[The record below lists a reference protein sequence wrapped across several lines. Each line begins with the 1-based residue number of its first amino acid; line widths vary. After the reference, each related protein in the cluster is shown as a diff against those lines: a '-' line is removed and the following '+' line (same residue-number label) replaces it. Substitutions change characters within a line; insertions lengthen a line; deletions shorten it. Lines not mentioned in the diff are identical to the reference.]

1 MTQPKKIKS
10 FEQLKTWNKKWS
22 FHLGQPLKQ
31 QIPNVSEWAYS
42 WFFSVAVYDFSIARE
57 LFFELA
63 LFYRISSNVSVEEGY
78 AIVMVNLDYWFF
90 KGGHKKV
97 ESEYKHF
104 KANLFLA
111 DPMTLV

>member
-1 MTQPKKIKS
+1 MFLNGPILGS
-10 FEQLKTWNKKWS
+10 FLLLFT
-22 FHLGQPLKQ
+22 
-31 QIPNVSEWAYS
+31 I
-42 WFFSVAVYDFSIARE
+42 FSIARE
-57 LFFELA
+57 FFFELS
-63 LFYRISSNVSVEEGY
+63 LFYCISSNVSVEEGY

-111 DPMTLV
+111 DPMMLV